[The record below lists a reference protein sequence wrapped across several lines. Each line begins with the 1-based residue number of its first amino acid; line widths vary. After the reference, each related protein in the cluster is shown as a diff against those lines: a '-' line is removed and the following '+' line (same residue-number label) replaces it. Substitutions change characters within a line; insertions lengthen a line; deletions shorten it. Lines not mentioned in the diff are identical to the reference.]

1 VLDENDLLVGVVT
14 RSNLIEDWAK
24 VLVSDGRDHLGL
36 IITFDLIHREPIS
49 VYPWES
55 CRTAAER
62 MAQGG
67 VGRLPVV
74 SPDEPCRVIGIL
86 TRSDLLKPRAQLA
99 EEETRR
105 ERFIR
110 LRLPFRRK
118 KKPIGLAQPLPRVPP
133 VGG

>member
-1 VLDENDLLVGVVT
+1 VH
-14 RSNLIEDWAK
+14 
-24 VLVSDGRDHLGL
+24 GRDHPGL
-36 IITFDLIHREPIS
+36 IIAFDLIHREPIS
-49 VYPWES
+49 IFPWES

-62 MAQGG
+62 MAQAGI
-67 VGRLPVV
+67 GRLPVV

-110 LRLPFRRK
+110 LRLPFRRRRK
-118 KKPIGLAQPLPRVPP
+118 KKHLAVAQPLPRVPP
-133 VGG
+133 AGG